1 MEYIKSFIETLVTI
15 IILFS
20 AIELISPNNSMKK
33 YIKFVL
39 GLILIVVM
47 LNPIIDFFTEGE
59 DKIVSTIKEYEGILS
74 TDTETS
80 SDVAASNEVEDVFI
94 ENLNKNS
101 ATELAEKFPDYK
113 FVCDID
119 CNIDL
124 NNFSYDIS
132 HAKISI
138 STNKIQ
144 EVEKI
149 EKVEISNDNKTNS
162 QAYSDYEQKILSYVS
177 NMLGIS
183 EDKIEIYTV
192 S

>member
-15 IILFS
+15 LILFS

-162 QAYSDYEQKILSYVS
+162 QAYSDDEQKIVSYVS
-177 NMLGIS
+177 NMLGVS
-183 EDKIEIYTV
+183 EEKIEIYTV

>member
-59 DKIVSTIKEYEGILS
+59 DKIVSTIKEYENILS
-74 TDTETS
+74 KDTKSS
-80 SDVAASNEVEDVFI
+80 SDVAVSNEVEDVFV

-101 ATELAEKFPDYK
+101 ANELAEAFPDYT
-113 FVCDID
+113 FVCNID

-124 NNFSYDIS
+124 SNYSYNIS
-132 HAKISI
+132 HAKIGI
-138 STNKIQ
+138 STGKIQ
-144 EVEKI
+144 DVEKI
-149 EKVEISNDNKTNS
+149 EKVEISNDNQTESKV
-162 QAYSDYEQKILSYVS
+162 YSDDEQKIVSYVS
-177 NMLGIS
+177 NMLGVS
-183 EDKIEIYTV
+183 EEKIEIYTV

>member
-39 GLILIVVM
+39 GLIVIVVM

-59 DKIVSTIKEYEGILS
+59 DKIVSTIKEYESILS

-162 QAYSDYEQKILSYVS
+162 QAYSDDEQKILSYVS

-183 EDKIEIYTV
+183 ENKIEIYTV

>member
-47 LNPIIDFFTEGE
+47 LSPIIDFFTEGE
-59 DKIVSTIKEYEGILS
+59 DKIVSTIKEYENILS
-74 TDTETS
+74 KDTKTS
-80 SDVAASNEVEDVFI
+80 SDVAVSNEVEDVFI

-101 ATELAEKFPDYK
+101 AAELAEAFPDYT
-113 FVCDID
+113 FVCNID

-124 NNFSYDIS
+124 SNYSYNIS
-132 HAKISI
+132 HAKIGI
-138 STNKIQ
+138 STGKIQ
-144 EVEKI
+144 DVEKI
-149 EKVEISNDNKTNS
+149 EKVEISNDNETNS
-162 QAYSDYEQKILSYVS
+162 KVYSDDEQKIVSYVS
-177 NMLGIS
+177 NMLGVS
-183 EDKIEIYTV
+183 EEKIEVYTV

>member
-39 GLILIVVM
+39 GFILIVVM
-47 LNPIIDFFTEGE
+47 LNPIIDFFTEGK

-162 QAYSDYEQKILSYVS
+162 QAYSDDEQKILSYVS

>member
-59 DKIVSTIKEYEGILS
+59 DKIVSTIKEYESILS

-162 QAYSDYEQKILSYVS
+162 QAYSDDEQKILSYVS

>member
-59 DKIVSTIKEYEGILS
+59 DKIVSTIKEYENILS
-74 TDTETS
+74 KDTKTS
-80 SDVAASNEVEDVFI
+80 SDVAVSNEVEDVFI

-101 ATELAEKFPDYK
+101 AAELAEAFPDYT
-113 FVCDID
+113 FVCNID

-124 NNFSYDIS
+124 SNYSYNIS
-132 HAKISI
+132 HAKIGI
-138 STNKIQ
+138 STGKIQ
-144 EVEKI
+144 DVEKI
-149 EKVEISNDNKTNS
+149 EKVEISNDNQTESKV
-162 QAYSDYEQKILSYVS
+162 YSDDEQKIVSYVS

-183 EDKIEIYTV
+183 EDKIEVYTV

>member
-59 DKIVSTIKEYEGILS
+59 DKIVSTIKEYENILS
-74 TDTETS
+74 TDTKIS
-80 SDVAASNEVEDVFI
+80 SDVAVSNEVEDVFI

-101 ATELAEKFPDYK
+101 AAELAEAFPDYT
-113 FVCDID
+113 FVCNID

-124 NNFSYDIS
+124 SNYSYNIS
-132 HAKISI
+132 HAKIGI
-138 STNKIQ
+138 STGKIQ
-144 EVEKI
+144 DVEKI
-149 EKVEISNDNKTNS
+149 EKVEISNDNQNESKV
-162 QAYSDYEQKILSYVS
+162 YSDDEQKIVSYVS
-177 NMLGIS
+177 NMLGVS
-183 EDKIEIYTV
+183 EEKIEIYTV

>member
-74 TDTETS
+74 TDTEIS

-162 QAYSDYEQKILSYVS
+162 QAYSDDEQKILSYVS

>member
-47 LNPIIDFFTEGE
+47 LNPIIDFFTEGK

-162 QAYSDYEQKILSYVS
+162 QAYSDDEQKIVSYVS
-177 NMLGIS
+177 NMLGVS
-183 EDKIEIYTV
+183 EEKIEIYTV

>member
-101 ATELAEKFPDYK
+101 AAELAEAFPDYT
-113 FVCDID
+113 FVCNID

-162 QAYSDYEQKILSYVS
+162 QAYSDDEQKILSYVS

>member
-47 LNPIIDFFTEGE
+47 LSPIIDFFTEGE
-59 DKIVSTIKEYEGILS
+59 DKIVSTIKEYENILS
-74 TDTETS
+74 TDTKTS
-80 SDVAASNEVEDVFI
+80 SDVAVSNEVEDVFI

-101 ATELAEKFPDYK
+101 VAELAEAFPDYT
-113 FVCDID
+113 FVCNID

-124 NNFSYDIS
+124 SNYSYNIS
-132 HAKISI
+132 HAKIGI
-138 STNKIQ
+138 STGKIQ
-144 EVEKI
+144 DVEKI
-149 EKVEISNDNKTNS
+149 EKVEISNDNQTESKV
-162 QAYSDYEQKILSYVS
+162 YSDDEQKIVSYVS
-177 NMLGIS
+177 NMLGVS
-183 EDKIEIYTV
+183 EEKIEIYTV

>member
-59 DKIVSTIKEYEGILS
+59 DKIVSTIKEYENILS
-74 TDTETS
+74 TDTKIS
-80 SDVAASNEVEDVFI
+80 SDVAVSNEVEDVFI

-101 ATELAEKFPDYK
+101 AAELAEAFPDYT
-113 FVCDID
+113 FVCNID

-124 NNFSYDIS
+124 SNYSYNIR
-132 HAKISI
+132 HAKIGI
-138 STNKIQ
+138 STGKIQ
-144 EVEKI
+144 DVEKI
-149 EKVEISNDNKTNS
+149 EKVEISNDNQTESKV
-162 QAYSDYEQKILSYVS
+162 YSDDEQKIVSYVS
-177 NMLGIS
+177 NMLGVS
-183 EDKIEIYTV
+183 EEKIEIYTV

>member
-47 LNPIIDFFTEGE
+47 LNPIIDFFTEGK

-101 ATELAEKFPDYK
+101 ATE

-162 QAYSDYEQKILSYVS
+162 QAYSDDEQKILSYVS

>member
-132 HAKISI
+132 HAKINI

-162 QAYSDYEQKILSYVS
+162 QAYSDDEQKILSYVS

>member
-94 ENLNKNS
+94 ENLNENS

-138 STNKIQ
+138 ATNKIQ

-162 QAYSDYEQKILSYVS
+162 QAYSDDEQKILSYVS

>member
-144 EVEKI
+144 EVQKI

-162 QAYSDYEQKILSYVS
+162 QAYSDDEQKILSYVS

>member
-162 QAYSDYEQKILSYVS
+162 QTYSDDEQKILSYVS

>member
-59 DKIVSTIKEYEGILS
+59 DKIVSTIKEYENILS
-74 TDTETS
+74 KDTNTS
-80 SDVAASNEVEDVFI
+80 SDVAVSNEVEDVFI

-101 ATELAEKFPDYK
+101 AAELAEAFPDYT
-113 FVCDID
+113 FVCNIN

-124 NNFSYDIS
+124 SNYSYNIS
-132 HAKISI
+132 HAKIGI
-138 STNKIQ
+138 STGKIQ
-144 EVEKI
+144 DVEKI
-149 EKVEISNDNKTNS
+149 EKVEISNDNETNS
-162 QAYSDYEQKILSYVS
+162 KVYSDDEQKIVSYVS

-183 EDKIEIYTV
+183 EDKIEVYTV

>member
-47 LNPIIDFFTEGE
+47 LNPIINFFTEGE
-59 DKIVSTIKEYEGILS
+59 DKIVSTIKEYENILS
-74 TDTETS
+74 KDTKTS
-80 SDVAASNEVEDVFI
+80 SDVAVSNEVEDVFI

-101 ATELAEKFPDYK
+101 AAELAEAFPDYT
-113 FVCDID
+113 FVCNID

-124 NNFSYDIS
+124 SNYSYNIS
-132 HAKISI
+132 HAKIGI
-138 STNKIQ
+138 STGKIQ
-144 EVEKI
+144 DIEKI
-149 EKVEISNDNKTNS
+149 EKVEISNDNETNS
-162 QAYSDYEQKILSYVS
+162 KVYSDDEQKIVSYVS
-177 NMLGIS
+177 NMLGVS
-183 EDKIEIYTV
+183 EEKIEIYTV

>member
-47 LNPIIDFFTEGE
+47 LSPIIDFFTEGE
-59 DKIVSTIKEYEGILS
+59 DKIVSTIKEYENILS
-74 TDTETS
+74 KDTKTS
-80 SDVAASNEVEDVFI
+80 SDVAVSNEVEDVFI

-101 ATELAEKFPDYK
+101 AAELAEAFPDYT
-113 FVCDID
+113 FVCNIN

-124 NNFSYDIS
+124 SNYSYNIS
-132 HAKISI
+132 HAKIGI
-138 STNKIQ
+138 STGKIQ
-144 EVEKI
+144 DVEKI
-149 EKVEISNDNKTNS
+149 EKVEISNDNQTESKV
-162 QAYSDYEQKILSYVS
+162 YSDDEQKIVSYVS

-183 EDKIEIYTV
+183 EDKIEVYTV

>member
-47 LNPIIDFFTEGE
+47 LNPIIDFFTEGK

-162 QAYSDYEQKILSYVS
+162 QAYSDDEQKILSYVS

>member
-59 DKIVSTIKEYEGILS
+59 DKIVSTIKEYENILS
-74 TDTETS
+74 KDTKTS
-80 SDVAASNEVEDVFI
+80 SDVAVSNEVEDVFI

-101 ATELAEKFPDYK
+101 AAELAEAFPDYT
-113 FVCDID
+113 FVCNIN

-124 NNFSYDIS
+124 SNYSYNIS
-132 HAKISI
+132 HAKIGI
-138 STNKIQ
+138 STGKIQ
-144 EVEKI
+144 DVEKI
-149 EKVEISNDNKTNS
+149 EKVEISNDNETNS
-162 QAYSDYEQKILSYVS
+162 KVYSDDEQKIVSYVS

-183 EDKIEIYTV
+183 EEKIEIYTV

>member
-59 DKIVSTIKEYEGILS
+59 DKIVSTIKEYEDILS

-162 QAYSDYEQKILSYVS
+162 QAYSDDEQKIVSYVS

>member
-47 LNPIIDFFTEGE
+47 LNPIIDFSTEGE
-59 DKIVSTIKEYEGILS
+59 DKIVSTIKEYENILS
-74 TDTETS
+74 KDTKTS
-80 SDVAASNEVEDVFI
+80 SDVAVSNEVEDVFI

-101 ATELAEKFPDYK
+101 AAELAEAFPDYT
-113 FVCDID
+113 FVCNIN

-124 NNFSYDIS
+124 SNYSYNIS
-132 HAKISI
+132 HAKIGI
-138 STNKIQ
+138 STGKIQ
-144 EVEKI
+144 DVEKI
-149 EKVEISNDNKTNS
+149 EKVEISNDNQTNS
-162 QAYSDYEQKILSYVS
+162 KVYSDDEQKIVSYVS

-183 EDKIEIYTV
+183 EDKIEVYTV

>member
-47 LNPIIDFFTEGE
+47 LNPIIDFFTEGK

-162 QAYSDYEQKILSYVS
+162 QAYSDDKQKILSYVS

>member
-59 DKIVSTIKEYEGILS
+59 DKIVSTIKEYESILS

-162 QAYSDYEQKILSYVS
+162 QAYSDDEQKILSYVS

-183 EDKIEIYTV
+183 ENKIEIYTV

>member
-47 LNPIIDFFTEGE
+47 LSPIIDFFTEGE
-59 DKIVSTIKEYEGILS
+59 DKIVSTIKEYENILS
-74 TDTETS
+74 KDTKTS
-80 SDVAASNEVEDVFI
+80 SDVAVSNEVEDVFV

-101 ATELAEKFPDYK
+101 ANELAEAFPDYT
-113 FVCDID
+113 FVCNID

-124 NNFSYDIS
+124 SNYSYNIS
-132 HAKISI
+132 HAKIGI
-138 STNKIQ
+138 STGKIQ
-144 EVEKI
+144 DVEKI
-149 EKVEISNDNKTNS
+149 EKVEISNDNQTESKV
-162 QAYSDYEQKILSYVS
+162 YSDDEQKIVSYVS
-177 NMLGIS
+177 NMLGVS
-183 EDKIEIYTV
+183 EEKIEIYTV

>member
-47 LNPIIDFFTEGE
+47 LNPLIDFFTEGE

-74 TDTETS
+74 TDTKRS
-80 SDVAASNEVEDVFI
+80 SDVATSNEVEDVFI

-101 ATELAEKFPDYK
+101 ATELAEAFPDYD

-119 CNIDL
+119 CNVDL
-124 NNFSYDIS
+124 SNFSYDIS
-132 HAKISI
+132 RAKIGI

-149 EKVEISNDNKTNS
+149 EKVEISNDNQTNS
-162 QAYSDYEQKILSYVS
+162 EVYSDDEQEIVSYVS
-177 NMLGIS
+177 NMLDIS

>member
-20 AIELISPNNSMKK
+20 AIELISPNNSIKK

-162 QAYSDYEQKILSYVS
+162 QAYSDDEQKILSYVS

>member
-149 EKVEISNDNKTNS
+149 EKVEIYNDNKTNI
-162 QAYSDYEQKILSYVS
+162 QAYSDDEQKILSYVS

>member
-59 DKIVSTIKEYEGILS
+59 DKIVYTIKEYEDILS

-162 QAYSDYEQKILSYVS
+162 QAYSDDEQKILSYVS

>member
-47 LNPIIDFFTEGE
+47 LNPIIDFFTEGA

-162 QAYSDYEQKILSYVS
+162 QAYSDDEQKILSYVS

>member
-47 LNPIIDFFTEGE
+47 LSPIIDFFTEGE
-59 DKIVSTIKEYEGILS
+59 DKIVSTIKEYENILS
-74 TDTETS
+74 KDTKTS
-80 SDVAASNEVEDVFI
+80 SDVAVSNEVEDVFI

-101 ATELAEKFPDYK
+101 AAELAEAFPDYT
-113 FVCDID
+113 FVCNIN

-124 NNFSYDIS
+124 SNYSYNIS
-132 HAKISI
+132 HAKIGI
-138 STNKIQ
+138 STGKIQ
-144 EVEKI
+144 DVEKI
-149 EKVEISNDNKTNS
+149 EKVEISNDNQTNS
-162 QAYSDYEQKILSYVS
+162 KVYSDDEQKIVSYVS

-183 EDKIEIYTV
+183 EDKIEVYTV

>member
-59 DKIVSTIKEYEGILS
+59 DKIVSTIKEYENILS
-74 TDTETS
+74 KDTKTS
-80 SDVAASNEVEDVFI
+80 SDVAVSNEVEDVFV

-101 ATELAEKFPDYK
+101 ANELAEAFPDYT
-113 FVCDID
+113 FVCNID

-124 NNFSYDIS
+124 SNYSYNIS
-132 HAKISI
+132 HAKIGI
-138 STNKIQ
+138 STDKIQ
-144 EVEKI
+144 DVEKV
-149 EKVEISNDNKTNS
+149 EKVEISNDNESNS
-162 QAYSDYEQKILSYVS
+162 KIYSNDEQKIVSYVS
-177 NMLGIS
+177 SMLGIS
-183 EDKIEIYTV
+183 ADKIEVYTV

>member
-59 DKIVSTIKEYEGILS
+59 DKIVSTIKEYESILS

-101 ATELAEKFPDYK
+101 AAE
-113 FVCDID
+113 
-119 CNIDL
+119 
-124 NNFSYDIS
+124 
-132 HAKISI
+132 
-138 STNKIQ
+138 
-144 EVEKI
+144 
-149 EKVEISNDNKTNS
+149 
-162 QAYSDYEQKILSYVS
+162 
-177 NMLGIS
+177 
-183 EDKIEIYTV
+183 
-192 S
+192 

>member
-1 MEYIKSFIETLVTI
+1 MEAIKTFIINLVTTLI
-15 IILFS
+15 FIS
-20 AIELISPNNSMKK
+20 AIELICPNNKMKK

-162 QAYSDYEQKILSYVS
+162 QVYSDDEQKILSYVS

>member
-59 DKIVSTIKEYEGILS
+59 DKIVSTIKEYEDILS

-144 EVEKI
+144 EVEK
-149 EKVEISNDNKTNS
+149 VEISNDNKTNS
-162 QAYSDYEQKILSYVS
+162 QAYSDDEQKILSYVS

>member
-47 LNPIIDFFTEGE
+47 LNPIIDFFTEGK

-162 QAYSDYEQKILSYVS
+162 QAYSDDEQKILSYVS

-183 EDKIEIYTV
+183 ENKIEIYTV